1 MRRRTKIPQARWA
14 ALKPAHA
21 LAGPAH
27 VFQVEDHALDVWTI
41 FVPVVVPAHIE
52 ELCSEER
59 PVDVVALPLVAVGMA
74 RAKRPECRVWLMR
87 KAAGI
92 VLILNGRDAEEMIEL
107 VSELDGGRAVQ
118 LHEELASAE
127 WVDVREDEELR
138 RAQAQWA
145 LFGGVGR

>member
-21 LAGPAH
+21 TAGPAH
-27 VFQVEDHALDVWTI
+27 VFQTEDHALDVWTV
-41 FVPVVVPAHIE
+41 FVPVVVPAHID
-52 ELCSEER
+52 ELCSEDR
-59 PVDVVALPLVAVGMA
+59 PVDVVELPLVAGGMA

-87 KAAGI
+87 KGVEV
-92 VLILNGRDAEEMIEL
+92 VLILNGRDAEEMVGL
-107 VSELDGGRAVQ
+107 VALLDADRAVQ
-118 LHEELASAE
+118 LHEELADAE
-127 WVDVREDEELR
+127 WVDVREDEQMR